1 MRQKRQVAQVTT
13 LIESIR
19 EHRDSLRPAERRVA
33 DFILDAPARALD
45 LNMAGLAAMADTS
58 EPTVM
63 RFCRA
68 IGYHGF
74 SEFKVELIRAVAL
87 GQPWAFPE
95 IMQDE
100 DVSDLVDKVFSHTI
114 SGLDRARGLL
124 DKSKIAAAIDLIV
137 DAEDL
142 LFVGAGSSAI
152 VALDAQQK
160 FPLFGKACQ
169 APLDYHLQFMAANL
183 SSPRTVTVAVS
194 NSGRTRT
201 VIDVATAAKEAGGK
215 VVSIT
220 GSESPLSRLAD
231 VDLRAST
238 FEDTE
243 SYTPMVSRLA
253 ALVVID
259 ILATGVA
266 IRGGDESME
275 RILAM
280 KQGLVMRQR

>member
-1 MRQKRQVAQVTT
+1 
-13 LIESIR
+13 
-19 EHRDSLRPAERRVA
+19 
-33 DFILDAPARALD
+33 
-45 LNMAGLAAMADTS
+45 
-58 EPTVM
+58 
-63 RFCRA
+63 
-68 IGYHGF
+68 
-74 SEFKVELIRAVAL
+74 
-87 GQPWAFPE
+87 
-95 IMQDE
+95 
-100 DVSDLVDKVFSHTI
+100 
-114 SGLDRARGLL
+114 
-124 DKSKIAAAIDLIV
+124 
-137 DAEDL
+137 
-142 LFVGAGSSAI
+142 
-152 VALDAQQK
+152 
-160 FPLFGKACQ
+160 
-169 APLDYHLQFMAANL
+169 
-183 SSPRTVTVAVS
+183 VTVAIS